1 MQKGFPFYV
10 LTVWVMEKPPLFQ
23 FWIPLTTRNEC
34 LVSHINWSTWSSIIL
49 NFRMLSPARV
59 KSWSNLLPVF
69 SGFFFFFPILVLRF
83 LPGYWKRILKSFLNQ
98 KHKNTS
104 VQDMSKISPDP
115 SFLKILL
122 IFCLSSGFSLINASR
137 TDFLA
142 LFFSQYH
149 CNAS

>member
-69 SGFFFFFPILVLRF
+69 SEFFFFSNTGITFSSRLLKKNIEKLLEPKAQEHIC
-83 LPGYWKRILKSFLNQ
+83 PGYVQNLPRSLLLKNSSYILSFKWFQPN
-98 KHKNTS
+98 KCIPN
-104 VQDMSKISPDP
+104 
-115 SFLKILL
+115 
-122 IFCLSSGFSLINASR
+122 R
-137 TDFLA
+137 
-142 LFFSQYH
+142 FFSFIFLTI
-149 CNAS
+149 SL